1 MPGPAA
7 APRNDDGADDGDHRN
22 VVYLIVVGLVVLLAA
37 IVVVATTTLTGPDAA
52 SSAEQA
58 RAKQLRK
65 LPVYWKVHTGDS
77 YQSIARKTG
86 LTVDELER
94 FNPYVNPDTIQPG
107 QRLKLRLEVPV
118 AKPKPPGPRYYTVRR
133 GDTLASIATRTHHSL
148 GFLQALN
155 GKLDPKALQPG
166 DRVRLRK

>member
-1 MPGPAA
+1 MPGLAA
-7 APRNDDGADDGDHRN
+7 APRNDDGDHRN
-22 VVYLIVVGLVVLLAA
+22 ALYLIVVGLVVLLVA
-37 IVVVATTTLTGPDAA
+37 IVVVAATTLTGPDAA

-58 RAKQLRK
+58 RAQKLRK

-94 FNPYVNPDTIQPG
+94 FNPYVNPDAIQPG
-107 QRLKLRLEVPV
+107 QRLKLRLKVPV
-118 AKPKPPGPRYYTVRR
+118 SKPKPPGPRSYTVRS
-133 GDTLASIATRTHHSL
+133 GDTLASIATKTHHSL
-148 GFLQALN
+148 GFLQQLN